1 MFNRLFK
8 KDPMKAPARA
18 VYLALLE
25 ASRRPTLFGDRGAP
39 DTVDG
44 RFDMIVLHAVLVFR
58 RLRAAGD
65 TGKRFSQL
73 IFDILFDDMDAGL
86 REMGT
91 GDLSVGKRIREMGEA
106 FYGRATAYDPVLD
119 NGDAE
124 GLARILERNLFA
136 DDDDAEAAAKVPGEA
151 ATRIAGYAL
160 AAERY
165 LADQDIDAILKG
177 TAPRFPAAA

>member
-8 KDPMKAPARA
+8 KDAMKEPARK

-25 ASRRPTLFGDRGAP
+25 ASRRPFLFGPEGAP

-58 RLRAAGD
+58 RLRPEGEAG
-65 TGKRFSQL
+65 KHFNQL

-91 GDLSVGKRIREMGEA
+91 GDLSVGKRIKEMGEA
-106 FYGRATAYDPVLD
+106 FYGRATAYEPALD
-119 NGDAE
+119 QGDE
-124 GLARILERNLFA
+124 ETLALILERNLFA
-136 DDDDAEAAAKVPGEA
+136 ADEDEAPPETAGPAAR
-151 ATRIAGYAL
+151 RIAAYAL
-160 AAERY
+160 AAERH
-165 LADQDIDAILKG
+165 LSDQDASAILQG
-177 TAPRFPAAA
+177 TPPRFPAAA

>member
-1 MFNRLFK
+1 MFDRLFR
-8 KDPMKAPARA
+8 KDPMKAPARQ

-25 ASRRPTLFGDRGAP
+25 ASRRPFLFGERGAP

-58 RLRAAGD
+58 RLRPLGDAG
-65 TGKRFSQL
+65 KHFNQL
-73 IFDILFDDMDAGL
+73 VFDILFDDMDAGL

-106 FYGRATAYDPVLD
+106 FYGRASAYEPTLEA
-119 NGDAE
+119 GDADA
-124 GLARILERNLFA
+124 LALIVERNLFA
-136 DDDDAEAAAKVPGEA
+136 SESEAESVTEAGEA
-151 ATRIAGYAL
+151 ARRIASYAL

-165 LADQDIDAILKG
+165 LADQEAEAILAG
-177 TAPRFPAAA
+177 AAPRFPSAA